1 MTFKVSSRIHHTVN
15 PDSSGGKLIKMKVQY
30 LIALTFLHLCSTS
43 FAAITVRDD
52 PVVCEGIDTTIGLL
66 PDPDD
71 CNGYYVCW
79 QDQDHGSWNKVKMSC
94 PNSMS
99 FNSNSLSCDFNSN
112 IVCSSKLNKSIK
124 VLTKTAHLF
133 FNSPENCD

>member
-1 MTFKVSSRIHHTVN
+1 
-15 PDSSGGKLIKMKVQY
+15 MKVQY

-52 PVVCEGIDTTIGLL
+52 PVECEGIDTTIGLL
-66 PDPDD
+66 PDPED

-79 QDQDHGSWNKVKMSC
+79 QEKNHGSWNKVKMSC

-99 FNSNSLSCDFNSN
+99 FNSKSLSCDFYSY

-124 VLTKTAHLF
+124 VLTTTAHL
-133 FNSPENCD
+133 S